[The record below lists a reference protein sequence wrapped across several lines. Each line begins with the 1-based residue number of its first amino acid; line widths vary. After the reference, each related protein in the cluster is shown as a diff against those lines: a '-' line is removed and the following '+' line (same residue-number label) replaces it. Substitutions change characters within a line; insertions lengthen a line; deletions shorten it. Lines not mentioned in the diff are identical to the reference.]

1 MDGINIHRNEYQCL
15 SVTLEVVVQY
25 DVTVAII
32 TVTIQSVWFMSW
44 IIRTWTIEQNLVNKD
59 KKLKCVTVTEISDN
73 PVWRRNRPV

>member
-32 TVTIQSVWFMSW
+32 TVTIQSVWFMS
-44 IIRTWTIEQNLVNKD
+44 
-59 KKLKCVTVTEISDN
+59 
-73 PVWRRNRPV
+73 